1 MNTRAMLA
9 AVLLVSPLAWTSDAP
24 PAHEAAE
31 DAGRT
36 VPGAASKGVAA
47 CHDDIERFC
56 AKVKPGEGRL
66 GRCLEKNRAK
76 LSKPCRAF
84 VLHGGKA
91 HEWKAFREIDTA
103 VLAVSTPAAT
113 APAAPVDAST
123 APARAP

>member
-1 MNTRAMLA
+1 MNAFTLL
-9 AVLLVSPLAWTSDAP
+9 AVLLASSASASDAP
-24 PAHEAAE
+24 PAHETAE
-31 DAGRT
+31 DAARA

-56 AKVKPGEGRL
+56 PKVKPGQGRL

-103 VLAVSTPAAT
+103 VLTVSSAAVS
-113 APAAPVDAST
+113 AST
-123 APARAP
+123 APAVGVSTPPAAAP

>member
-1 MNTRAMLA
+1 MNTRAWLA
-9 AVLLVSPLAWTSDAP
+9 AVLLASPLAWASDAP

-31 DAGRT
+31 DAGRR

-76 LSKPCRAF
+76 LSKPCRAY
-84 VLHGGKA
+84 VQHGGKS
-91 HEWKAFREIDTA
+91 HEWKAYRELDSA
-103 VLAVSTPAAT
+103 VLGVSSAAVSGSTAPAVGVST
-113 APAAPVDAST
+113 APAAP
-123 APARAP
+123 